1 MKKYL
6 ARRRW
11 PRLSLLVLASLVTG
25 GWFQAT
31 SPSPNQVPAPT
42 IRVSTHL
49 VLVDVVVTDK
59 QGNAITGLRP
69 EDFVVEENGKAQKI
83 STFVNAGENV
93 AAGQPLPP
101 GIYSNRPQYRAPGG
115 PTTLMLLD
123 AVNTPFS
130 DQGYARRQMLS
141 FVQQQYKPGQRMA
154 VFTLTGSLNVL
165 QDFTTDPQ
173 ILYEALQRY
182 QPQPQQ
188 FASAGQ
194 PTTSAAAGSPSTSST
209 VTSLDP
215 SVPPFHSSDGSLP
228 AATGNPGGTAA
239 TALIASAQAAI
250 AAFAGVQAFYEEDRR
265 AALSLSA
272 LNSLARILGGLPGRK
287 NLIWITGN
295 LPFSLTPETRTMTD
309 TELEETLPSLDTRRV
324 GQHAAGNQ
332 AATFRQSHAEDIR
345 ELNARLASAQV
356 AVYPIDARGLT
367 LATGTDSQETM
378 REIARETGGRA
389 YVNQNEIKVGVERA
403 FEDTAA
409 AYTLGYYPEN
419 KKYDGKYRQIK
430 VKVKRDGVD
439 IQSRQGYF
447 AIDPTQI
454 KGYNPDQ
461 EVASAL
467 GDAVPSTLVAFTA
480 RVQPSAANN
489 AAKGKVGVDF
499 LVDASTVSAEDAS
512 GGKKLNV
519 VFYAAVYSPAG
530 KMLANRSMKVDQ
542 AFDANTY
549 QQILQHGLLLH
560 MDLDP
565 QPGSNQ
571 LRLAVQDSRT
581 GLVGS
586 VGAPMPQ

>member
-115 PTTLMLLD
+115 PTTVMLLD

-519 VFYAAVYSPAG
+519 VFYSAVYSPAG